1 LYKNFSPI
9 DTMLDWPPENPFEHS
24 KLLNYYELQEDN
36 DWIRLYLELAVAT
49 TNRGTI
55 RDLDDLSNLKIIQVA
70 IDTTPQDVDLVFN
83 RTYFAIVY
91 IQYKDSCE
99 ARVGKDVDRVAIVRR
114 AFDEQRGCFSLV
126 GKTLR
131 LPKE

>member
-1 LYKNFSPI
+1 
-9 DTMLDWPPENPFEHS
+9 MQ
-24 KLLNYYELQEDN
+24 LNYYELQEDN

>member
-1 LYKNFSPI
+1 MPE
-9 DTMLDWPPENPFEHS
+9 WPPENPFEHS
-24 KLLNYYELQEDN
+24 KLLSSYELQDN
-36 DWIRLYLELAVAT
+36 DWIRLYLELAVST
-49 TNRGTI
+49 TNRATVMVH
-55 RDLDDLSNLKIIQVA
+55 DDLSNLMIVQVV

-83 RTYFAIVY
+83 RTNFAIVY
-91 IQYKDSCE
+91 IMYKDSCE

-126 GKTLR
+126 GKTLS